1 MSAIKPRFCFHLP
14 VLADFGGLNIMG
26 EALNFVTLNNADFLT
41 FLNALNALN
50 ETIGS
55 RAPIAPTYKDL

>member
-1 MSAIKPRFCFHLP
+1 MSVIKPRFCFHLP

-41 FLNALNALN
+41 FLNALN
-50 ETIGS
+50 ETLGS